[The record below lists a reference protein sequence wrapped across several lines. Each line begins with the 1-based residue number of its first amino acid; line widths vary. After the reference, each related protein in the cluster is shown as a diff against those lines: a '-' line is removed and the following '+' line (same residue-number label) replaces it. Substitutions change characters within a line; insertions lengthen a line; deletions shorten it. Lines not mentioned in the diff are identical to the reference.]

1 MSKIT
6 IDNKEYKLEDM
17 SERAKGLAIHC
28 RDVQTKILTKQ
39 MDLEQ
44 SITARNAYI
53 ADLKAELQKED
64 KSEAAEKVM
73 ARKSV
78 QTVDSDLKSHERECE
93 VRYQSILSQ
102 LEKMDKRI
110 FRMEGLIL
118 ASTVTVFGSAAS
130 LFAILLN

>member
-1 MSKIT
+1 
-6 IDNKEYKLEDM
+6 
-17 SERAKGLAIHC
+17 
-28 RDVQTKILTKQ
+28 
-39 MDLEQ
+39 
-44 SITARNAYI
+44 
-53 ADLKAELQKED
+53 
-64 KSEAAEKVM
+64 M

-102 LEKMDKRI
+102 LERFERRL

-130 LFAILLN
+130 LFVILLN

>member
-1 MSKIT
+1 
-6 IDNKEYKLEDM
+6 
-17 SERAKGLAIHC
+17 
-28 RDVQTKILTKQ
+28 
-39 MDLEQ
+39 
-44 SITARNAYI
+44 
-53 ADLKAELQKED
+53 
-64 KSEAAEKVM
+64 M

-130 LFAILLN
+130 LFEILLN

>member
-1 MSKIT
+1 
-6 IDNKEYKLEDM
+6 
-17 SERAKGLAIHC
+17 
-28 RDVQTKILTKQ
+28 
-39 MDLEQ
+39 
-44 SITARNAYI
+44 
-53 ADLKAELQKED
+53 
-64 KSEAAEKVM
+64 M

-78 QTVDSDLKSHERECE
+78 QTVDSDLRSHERECE
-93 VRYQSILSQ
+93 VRYQSILAQ

>member
-1 MSKIT
+1 
-6 IDNKEYKLEDM
+6 
-17 SERAKGLAIHC
+17 
-28 RDVQTKILTKQ
+28 
-39 MDLEQ
+39 
-44 SITARNAYI
+44 
-53 ADLKAELQKED
+53 
-64 KSEAAEKVM
+64 M

-118 ASTVTVFGSAAS
+118 DKH
-130 LFAILLN
+130 LFTFLINLEVLLTNLQHCQRQ